1 MSLIRQVTA
10 LVRATS
16 APLPRCFREDEVKA
30 IVSACELQGRRDL
43 ALLVDFLWKTGLRV
57 SEALDVRFG
66 DVDPYAKTV
75 RVVTLKKPRRRGRG
89 RRPRARPAERVI
101 PIPDDLVARLWTERV
116 DRGAG
121 PEDFVFAGRN
131 GSRATRSTLHRRVR
145 LACRLAGI
153 EDERAHPH
161 TLRHSYA
168 IHMLRHGVPLTVVQ
182 RLLGHSSI
190 ETTAIYLAV
199 VQRDVEEFVRKVPW

>member
-1 MSLIRQVTA
+1 VSLIRQVTA

-16 APLPRCFREDEVKA
+16 APLPRYFREDEVKA

-116 DRGAG
+116 D
-121 PEDFVFAGRN
+121 
-131 GSRATRSTLHRRVR
+131 ATRSTLHRRVR

-199 VQRDVEEFVRKVPW
+199 VQRDVEEFVRRVPW